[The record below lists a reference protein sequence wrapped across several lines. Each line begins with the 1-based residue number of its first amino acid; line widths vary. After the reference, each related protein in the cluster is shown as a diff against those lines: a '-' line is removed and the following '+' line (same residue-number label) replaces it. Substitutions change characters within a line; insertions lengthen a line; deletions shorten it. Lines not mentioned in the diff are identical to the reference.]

1 MKSPLSVLIVFLFA
15 ITSCSDHIKTTTAS
29 KDPIHST
36 SDKSAS
42 DFQEYL
48 NTLEQIPLPF
58 THNSFV
64 PIEALSKKYH
74 KNRFK
79 QFKHH
84 GSTVPLGILFKDRKT
99 VVLIDISDDQLG
111 VPFLTTYDR
120 KGSKIDS
127 LALYPKTRQDFRNNV
142 ICLSKAYFTIIILK
156 APSWTPFRKL
166 VEFLQNHFIILSAR
180 VIKHTSCQTNNFTSS
195 FNANRFL
202 IDDLLSESLAFREL

>member
-15 ITSCSDHIKTTTAS
+15 VTSCSDHIKTTTSS
-29 KDPIHST
+29 KNPIYST

-64 PIEALSKKYH
+64 PIEALSKNYH
-74 KNRFK
+74 KKRFK

-99 VVLIDISDDQLG
+99 VTLIDISDDQLG
-111 VPFLTTYDR
+111 VPFLTTYD
-120 KGSKIDS
+120 KLGNKIDS
-127 LALYPKTRQDFRNNV
+127 LALYPKTSQDFRNNV
-142 ICLSKAYFTIIILK
+142 IYVSKAYFTIYKNKSI
-156 APSWTPFRKL
+156 R
-166 VEFLQNHFIILSAR
+166 
-180 VIKHTSCQTNNFTSS
+180 
-195 FNANRFL
+195 L
-202 IDDLLSESLAFREL
+202 IDTVTTHRLLPRNSIAGDMREKLRVSVKKYSIEPYGRIRNIN

>member
-1 MKSPLSVLIVFLFA
+1 MIVFLFA
-15 ITSCSDHIKTTTAS
+15 ITSCSDHIKITTGS

-48 NTLEQIPLPF
+48 NTLERIPLPF

-74 KNRFK
+74 KKLFK

-99 VVLIDISDDQLG
+99 VTLIDISDDQLG
-111 VPFLTTYDR
+111 VPFLTTYD
-120 KGSKIDS
+120 KQGNKIVS
-127 LALYPKTRQDFRNNV
+127 LALYPKTSQDFRNNV
-142 ICLSKAYFTIIILK
+142 IYVSKAYFTIYKNKSI
-156 APSWTPFRKL
+156 R
-166 VEFLQNHFIILSAR
+166 
-180 VIKHTSCQTNNFTSS
+180 
-195 FNANRFL
+195 L
-202 IDDLLSESLAFREL
+202 IDTVTTHRLLPRNSNAGDMREKLRVSVKKYSIEPYGRIRNIN

>member
-84 GSTVPLGILFKDRKT
+84 GSTVPLGILFKDQKT
-99 VVLIDISDDQLG
+99 VALIDISDDQLG

-120 KGSKIDS
+120 KGNKIDS
-127 LALYPKTRQDFRNNV
+127 LALYPKTRQDFRDNV
-142 ICLSKAYFTIIILK
+142 IYLSKAYFTIYKNKSIRLVDTVTTHRLLPRNSNAGDMREKVRISVK
-156 APSWTPFRKL
+156 KYSIEPHGRIRKI
-166 VEFLQNHFIILSAR
+166 N
-180 VIKHTSCQTNNFTSS
+180 
-195 FNANRFL
+195 
-202 IDDLLSESLAFREL
+202 